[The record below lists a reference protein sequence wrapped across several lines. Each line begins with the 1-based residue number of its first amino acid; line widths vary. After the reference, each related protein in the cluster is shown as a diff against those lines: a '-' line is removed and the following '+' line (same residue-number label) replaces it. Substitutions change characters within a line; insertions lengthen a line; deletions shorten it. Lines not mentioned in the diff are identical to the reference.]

1 MFMNAYNGQLDMGSS
16 VMDYISFGKGS
27 KSLIIIPGLGDG
39 LRTVK
44 GLAVPFALMYRKF
57 AEEYKVWV
65 FSRKQPLETGSTTE
79 TMSEDLKTA
88 MDMLGIDKAS
98 VVGVS
103 QGGMIA
109 QHLATKYPH
118 TVEKLVLAVT
128 SAGENET
135 IRNVIGSWIDMAE
148 SGDFA
153 TLTTDNFEKSYSES
167 YLKKYR
173 PFYPFIVPFMKPA
186 DSRRFLIQAKACLT
200 HNSRRQAAKINCPV
214 LIIGGRQDK
223 IVTVDESYLLG
234 QLIPDSKVKIYP
246 QFGHALYEEARDFT
260 DTVLNFLVT

>member
-1 MFMNAYNGQLDMGSS
+1 MFMNAYNGRLDMGGA

-27 KSLIIIPGLGDG
+27 ENLIIIPGLGDG

-57 AEEYKVWV
+57 AKEYKVWV
-65 FSRKQPLETGSTTE
+65 FSRKQPLENGNTTK
-79 TMSEDLKTA
+79 TMADDLKTA
-88 MDMLGIDKAS
+88 MEMLGIDKAS

-109 QHLATKYPH
+109 QHLAADYPQA
-118 TVEKLVLAVT
+118 VEKLVLVVT
-128 SAGENET
+128 SAGQNET

-148 SGDFA
+148 AGDFA
-153 TLTTDNFEKSYSES
+153 TLTTDNFEKSYSEK

-173 PFYPFIVPFMKPA
+173 PFYPLIVPFMKPA
-186 DSRRFLIQAKACLT
+186 DSRRFLIQAQACLT
-200 HNSRRQAAKINCPV
+200 HDSRQQAAKIICPV

-223 IVTVDESYLLG
+223 IVTVDESYTLG
-234 QLIPDSKVKIYP
+234 QLIPGSTLKIYS
-246 QFGHALYEEARDFT
+246 QYGHALYEEAKDFT
-260 DTVLNFLVT
+260 DIILGFLKN